1 MCRRHCGQNT
11 VSECIQHDMQ
21 GHALPATRYGGSAR
35 ELLASEGPQGQLVA
49 RSRRALAGAQHGT
62 AASTWRDMSRAQR
75 TMQLRVR
82 GGEAQPFGNR
92 EELRSCRAAPDA
104 RRVRVCT
111 ESDSPLQSP

>member
-1 MCRRHCGQNT
+1 M
-11 VSECIQHDMQ
+11 MQ

-75 TMQLRVR
+75 TMQSRVR

-92 EELRSCRAAPDA
+92 EELRSCRAAPLPDA

-111 ESDSPLQSP
+111 ESASPLQSP